1 MTATTMAM
9 MEMTHGKQKCWM
21 VTPIPTNKL
30 RKPQEQMEQRKI
42 PGVNDTKEETPG
54 MGGVGET
61 PGVDDYAPKTKYESD
76 EAEVKENG
84 RNYTATKLVPAKIDY
99 AY

>member
-1 MTATTMAM
+1 
-9 MEMTHGKQKCWM
+9 
-21 VTPIPTNKL
+21 
-30 RKPQEQMEQRKI
+30 
-42 PGVNDTKEETPG
+42 

-99 AY
+99 AYCSHLIS